1 MPVPGV
7 YGTTMRTS
15 LPGHA
20 CWAKTRVGPRADS
33 VPAESAASRLRRR
46 SGSIDGK
53 CVLPFSATLP
63 TAS

>member
-20 CWAKTRVGPRADS
+20 DCANARPANASDAALAASDATMRRRWMEMVEAN
-33 VPAESAASRLRRR
+33 AESPR
-46 SGSIDGK
+46 
-53 CVLPFSATLP
+53 
-63 TAS
+63 